1 MQRRNCC
8 GGRISSSCGTA
19 GFRGARPSSLSMRS
33 SETEITIR
41 VAETYKSSRRRK
53 GREFHLDPGGD
64 AMLFS
69 AYIFRET
76 VWLEGNVWKQAICL
90 FCGGPCIEFGKN
102 KSGFDGGAK
111 TVASPVT
118 DIGGKTSIDFEGR
131 TTGNTNGWKESLT
144 PIWSDACG
152 KKKRFRR
159 CARQAPEP
167 LFASCTEK
175 KSRTQSRK
183 SGSRMT
189 ISLPSIAMMPSSCMR
204 DSSLE
209 SALRSA

>member
-1 MQRRNCC
+1 MPN
-8 GGRISSSCGTA
+8 G
-19 GFRGARPSSLSMRS
+19 SL
-33 SETEITIR
+33 
-41 VAETYKSSRRRK
+41 AETYKSSRRRK
-53 GREFHLDPGGD
+53 GGEFHSDPGD
-64 AMLFS
+64 ARIFS
-69 AYIFRET
+69 AYIFPET
-76 VWLEGNVWKQAICL
+76 VWPEGNVRKRAICL
-90 FCGGPCIEFGKN
+90 FCDGPGIECGKN
-102 KSGFDGGAK
+102 KSGSDGGAK
-111 TVASPVT
+111 TVENPVT
-118 DIGGKTSIDFEGR
+118 DAGGKFHPDMGCDKTKSKDFEGR
-131 TTGNTNGWKESLT
+131 TTGNSNGWKESFIS
-144 PIWSDACG
+144 IWDDACG

-175 KSRTQSRK
+175 KSRIQSRK

>member
-1 MQRRNCC
+1 MLPN
-8 GGRISSSCGTA
+8 G
-19 GFRGARPSSLSMRS
+19 SL
-33 SETEITIR
+33 
-41 VAETYKSSRRRK
+41 AETYKSSRRRK
-53 GREFHLDPGGD
+53 GGEFHSDPGD
-64 AMLFS
+64 ARIFS
-69 AYIFRET
+69 AYIFPET
-76 VWLEGNVWKQAICL
+76 VWLEGNVRKRAICL
-90 FCGGPCIEFGKN
+90 FCDGPGIECGKN
-102 KSGFDGGAK
+102 KSGSDGGAK
-111 TVASPVT
+111 TVENPVT
-118 DIGGKTSIDFEGR
+118 DAGGKFHPDMGR
-131 TTGNTNGWKESLT
+131 DKTTGNTNGWKEIFIS
-144 PIWSDACG
+144 IWDDACG

-175 KSRTQSRK
+175 KSRIQSRK

>member
-1 MQRRNCC
+1 MGEHAVERKLCEDIQKTLAAEKAENS
-8 GGRISSSCGTA
+8 IST
-19 GFRGARPSSLSMRS
+19 R
-33 SETEITIR
+33 
-41 VAETYKSSRRRK
+41 
-53 GREFHLDPGGD
+53 GD

-102 KSGFDGGAK
+102 QSGTDSGAK